1 MNPRRDAEERLLW
14 PTRWAAPRKAPLEF
28 GPRDDRVERAD
39 RLRLYERM
47 FDLPGPA
54 SSPNPDS
61 PTSGEHPKRGESRPQ
76 RGRHR
81 SFETRRQLQQHRLA
95 PRPSEKGAAD
105 REPVNVAD
113 RHSDRRVTGD
123 RRDRV
128 ASTKEAVTVHVIDQ
142 PRRRGRQRDERVE

>member
-61 PTSGEHPKRGESRPQ
+61 PPQASIPRGVNPGRSEAEIAPSRPAASCNST
-76 RGRHR
+76 GSLHA
-81 SFETRRQLQQHRLA
+81 L
-95 PRPSEKGAAD
+95 PRKA
-105 REPVNVAD
+105 
-113 RHSDRRVTGD
+113 
-123 RRDRV
+123 
-128 ASTKEAVTVHVIDQ
+128 Q
-142 PRRRGRQRDERVE
+142 PIGSP